1 MLAGS
6 DVLNQDTL
14 LLVQVCITLLTT
26 ALMAAAAW
34 YVECP
39 PEQRLWA
46 TGNVVISIGLA
57 LCNVEGVPLLWYAV
71 LGYGVMAYGLGLVL
85 RGTLVYCNG
94 QLSDRWLGAIVG
106 LLLLICIWYTYV
118 APSQPMRLVLSSF
131 YFAALNGLCA
141 VVLAR
146 YGGWRGVMVSVT
158 GFAALAI
165 AMFLRG
171 AFLMVHADPSDAHQS
186 LVISLS
192 LLMVPLAQVC
202 ISFGLIILVMQRYAE
217 RLRQLSTLDPLTG
230 ALNRAGLELQGRRVA
245 QRTLRNGRSLAVLM
259 IDADHFKLI
268 NDTYGHPV
276 GDEVL
281 RHMVRLLK
289 AELRP
294 HDLLARYGGEEFV
307 MVLDGVGL
315 QDAARIA
322 DRLRQRIE
330 AELVGIDH
338 VTVRYT
344 ASVGVASS
352 DEHGHDL
359 VRLISA
365 GDAAMYSA
373 KRAGRN
379 RVVLG

>member
-1 MLAGS
+1 M
-6 DVLNQDTL
+6 LNQDTL

-39 PEQRLWA
+39 PEQRFWA
-46 TGNVVISIGLA
+46 GGNVVVSAGLA
-57 LCNVEGVPLLWYAV
+57 VANLPGLMPLLAYAV
-71 LGYGVMAYGLGLVL
+71 LGYGLIAFGMGLVL
-85 RGTLVYCNG
+85 RGVVVYCDG
-94 QLSDRWLGAIVG
+94 QLPQRAMAAIVG
-106 LLLLICIWYTYV
+106 VIVLVSAFYTYV
-118 APSQPMRLVLSSF
+118 EPSLHLRLVFSSF

-141 VVLAR
+141 VILAR

-158 GFAALAI
+158 GFALLGLALF
-165 AMFLRG
+165 MRG
-171 AFLMVHADPSDAHQS
+171 AYLLVHGAPDEAHGS
-186 LVISLS
+186 TVLALILLV
-192 LLMVPLAQVC
+192 VPLAQVC

-230 ALNRAGLELQGRRVA
+230 ALNRAGLELQGQRVA

-259 IDADHFKLI
+259 IDADHFKVI
-268 NDTYGHPV
+268 NDTYGHQV

-281 RHMVRLLK
+281 RHLVKVLK

-307 MVLDGVGL
+307 MVLDGVPL
-315 QDAARIA
+315 RDAARIA
-322 DRLRQRIE
+322 DRLRRRIE
-330 AELVGIDH
+330 AELVEVDRIA
-338 VTVRYT
+338 VRYT
-344 ASVGVASS
+344 ASVGVACS

-365 GDAAMYSA
+365 GDTAMYSA
-373 KRAGRN
+373 KRCGRN
-379 RVVLG
+379 RVVTG

>member
-1 MLAGS
+1 MLAGR

-14 LLVQVCITLLTT
+14 MLVQVCITLLTT
-26 ALMAAAAW
+26 ALMAVAAC

-46 TGNVVISIGLA
+46 SGNVVTSIGLA
-57 LCNVEGVPLLWYAV
+57 LTMLPGVPLLVYAV
-71 LGYGVMAYGLGLVL
+71 LGYGVIAFGLGLVL
-85 RGTLVYCNG
+85 RGTVVYCNG
-94 QLSDRWLGAIVG
+94 RLSTSRLVGIVGVTLLVTAWFTYVYPSDRV
-106 LLLLICIWYTYV
+106 
-118 APSQPMRLVLSSF
+118 RLVF
-131 YFAALNGLCA
+131 ICCCFAAMSGLCA

-146 YGGWRGVMVSVT
+146 HGGWRGVLVSVT
-158 GFAALAI
+158 GFAFLGLALF
-165 AMFLRG
+165 MRG
-171 AFLMVHADPSDAHQS
+171 AYLLLHTNSDEAHRSIVLS
-186 LVISLS
+186 LV
-192 LLMVPLAQVC
+192 LLVVPLAQVC

-217 RLRQLSTLDPLTG
+217 RLRRLSTLDPLTG

-315 QDAARIA
+315 EDAARIA
-322 DRLRQRIE
+322 DRLRRRIE
-330 AELVGIDH
+330 AELVGVDQ

-344 ASVGVASS
+344 ASVGVACS

-359 VRLISA
+359 VQLISA

>member
-1 MLAGS
+1 M
-6 DVLNQDTL
+6 LNQDTL

-46 TGNVVISIGLA
+46 SGNVIVSAGLA
-57 LCNVEGVPLLWYAV
+57 ITNLPGLMPLLAYAV
-71 LGYGVMAYGLGLVL
+71 LGYGVIAFGLGLVL
-85 RGTLVYCNG
+85 RGVMVYCNG
-94 QLSDRWLGAIVG
+94 QLPRRAMAAIVG
-106 LLLLICIWYTYV
+106 VIVLASAFFTYV
-118 APSQPMRLVLSSF
+118 EPSLHIRLVFSSF

-141 VVLAR
+141 VILAR

-158 GFAALAI
+158 GFALLGTALL
-165 AMFLRG
+165 MRG
-171 AFLMVHADPSDAHQS
+171 AYLLVHIDPDEAHGS
-186 LVISLS
+186 TVLSLS
-192 LLMVPLAQVC
+192 LLVVPLAQVC

-230 ALNRAGLELQGRRVA
+230 ALNRAGLELQGQRVA

-259 IDADHFKLI
+259 IDADHFKII
-268 NDTYGHPV
+268 NDTYGHQV

-281 RHMVRLLK
+281 RHMVKVLK

-307 MVLDGVGL
+307 MVLDGVQL
-315 QDAARIA
+315 HDAERIA

-330 AELVGIDH
+330 AELVGVGH

-344 ASVGVASS
+344 ASVGVACS

-359 VRLISA
+359 VQLISA
-365 GDAAMYSA
+365 GDAAMYNA
-373 KRAGRN
+373 KRLGRN
-379 RVVLG
+379 RVVIG